1 MLHTFVALVQDKPG
15 VLTRVASLFRR
26 LNINIVSLT
35 VGESERA
42 DTSRMTIVCEAPETA
57 AHRIRAS
64 LYKLEITVDVDEV
77 GRSEGVIRELCLIKI
92 AAGPNEPNGLHSR
105 SQIFELATV
114 FHARVV
120 DLATESIMLE
130 LTGSSSKIE
139 GLVQVLRESGYTIL
153 EVSRT
158 GRMAMRRGHHTSR
171 VLQALGQANGIAS
184 NKPAPRPKQTPRPS
198 AAEIIPSEFP
208 NRPDDD

>member
-1 MLHTFVALVQDKPG
+1 MLHTFVALVSDKPG

-35 VGESERA
+35 VGESERP

-77 GRSEGVIRELCLIKI
+77 GRSEAVIRELCLIKV
-92 AAGPNEPNGLHSR
+92 AASPKTR
-105 SQIFELATV
+105 SAIFELSNV
-114 FHARVV
+114 FRARVV
-120 DLATESIMLE
+120 DLAPESIMLE
-130 LTGSSSKIE
+130 MTGAASKIE
-139 GLVQVLRESGYTIL
+139 GLIQVLRESEYEIL

-171 VLQALGQANGIAS
+171 VLKALGTLTRTPQTE
-184 NKPAPRPKQTPRPS
+184 PAFADKLE
-198 AAEIIPSEFP
+198 ADEILPNEFG
-208 NRPDDD
+208 DVHEED

>member
-1 MLHTFVALVQDKPG
+1 MLHTFVALVSDKPG

-42 DTSRMTIVCEAPETA
+42 DVSRMTIVCEAPDHA

-77 GRSEGVIRELCLIKI
+77 GRSEAVIRELCLIKV
-92 AAGPNEPNGLHSR
+92 AAGPKTR

-114 FHARVV
+114 FKARVV
-120 DLATESIMLE
+120 DLAPESVMLE
-130 LTGSSSKIE
+130 MTGAASKIE
-139 GLVQVLRESGYTIL
+139 GLIQVLTESGYTIL

-171 VLQALGQANGIAS
+171 VLKALGTPDPNHTD
-184 NKPAPRPKQTPRPS
+184 QTSFPEKHEVD
-198 AAEIIPSEFP
+198 EILPNEFT
-208 NRPDDD
+208 DVHGKED

>member
-26 LNINIVSLT
+26 LSINIVSLT
-35 VGESERA
+35 VGESEQP

-64 LYKLEITVDVDEV
+64 LYKLEITNDVDEV
-77 GRSEGVIRELCLIKI
+77 GRSEAVIRELCLIKV
-92 AAGPNEPNGLHSR
+92 AAGPTAPSGLQSR
-105 SQIFELATV
+105 SQIFELANV
-114 FHARVV
+114 FRARVV
-120 DLATESIMLE
+120 DLAPESIMLE
-130 LTGSSSKIE
+130 MTGGTSKIE
-139 GLVQVLRESGYTIL
+139 GLIQVLRESNYTIL

-171 VLQALGQANGIAS
+171 VLQALGQANGIPS
-184 NKPAPRPKQTPRPS
+184 GKPAPKPKQTPRPS
-198 AAEIIPSEFP
+198 AAEVIPSEFP
-208 NRPDDD
+208 NLPDED

>member
-26 LNINIVSLT
+26 LSINIVSLT
-35 VGESERA
+35 VGESEQP

-64 LYKLEITVDVDEV
+64 LYKLEITNDVDEV
-77 GRSEGVIRELCLIKI
+77 GRSEAVIRELCLIKV
-92 AAGPNEPNGLHSR
+92 AAGPTAPSGLQSR
-105 SQIFELATV
+105 SQIFELANV
-114 FHARVV
+114 FRARVV
-120 DLATESIMLE
+120 DLAPESIMLE
-130 LTGSSSKIE
+130 MTGGTSKIE
-139 GLVQVLRESGYTIL
+139 GLIQVLRESGYTIL

-171 VLQALGQANGIAS
+171 VLHALGQANGIPS
-184 NKPAPRPKQTPRPS
+184 GKPAPKPKQTPRPS
-198 AAEIIPSEFP
+198 AAEVIPSEFP
-208 NRPDDD
+208 NLPDDE